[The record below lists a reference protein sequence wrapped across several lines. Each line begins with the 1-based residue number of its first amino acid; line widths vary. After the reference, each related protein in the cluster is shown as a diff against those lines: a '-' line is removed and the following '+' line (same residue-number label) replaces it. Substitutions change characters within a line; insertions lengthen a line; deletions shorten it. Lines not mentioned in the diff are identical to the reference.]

1 MPPCSPAATPSAKKK
16 ANCCPHSKYPFVNF
30 LITINSNGSTV
41 TRLDVETRLPDGRL
55 LYEAYG
61 DIGGSIEEALS
72 ANWDNFEK
80 SALNVMLDAFNQ
92 TGGAE
97 NWTLDGLPFAAYIGK
112 PTLKFVGGKPQY
124 PTEPLVGAVKE
135 ALKRTRIG
143 NAIHFVRFYY
153 CQING
158 ETESVEF
165 MLDNQNLPF
174 AEQALSRLDW
184 PKREAFYSLRLFLIL
199 IPGKAV

>member
-1 MPPCSPAATPSAKKK
+1 
-16 ANCCPHSKYPFVNF
+16 
-30 LITINSNGSTV
+30 
-41 TRLDVETRLPDGRL
+41 
-55 LYEAYG
+55 
-61 DIGGSIEEALS
+61 
-72 ANWDNFEK
+72 
-80 SALNVMLDAFNQ
+80 MLDAFNQ

-97 NWTLDGLPFAAYIGK
+97 TWTLDGLPFAAYIGR
-112 PTLKFVGGKPQY
+112 PTLKFAGGKPQY
-124 PTEPLVGAVKE
+124 PTEPLIGAVKE

-158 ETESVEF
+158 EAESVEF

-174 AEQALSRLDW
+174 AEQALARLDW

>member
-1 MPPCSPAATPSAKKK
+1 MSDNEENCDYTLNQILHAALLSRGYTVCEEEGKLLPAFKIPVAFDTLA
-16 ANCCPHSKYPFVNF
+16 Y
-30 LITINSNGSTV
+30 INSRNNGSTV

-80 SALNVMLDAFNQ
+80 SALNVML
-92 TGGAE
+92 
-97 NWTLDGLPFAAYIGK
+97 I
-112 PTLKFVGGKPQY
+112 
-124 PTEPLVGAVKE
+124 GAVKE

-174 AEQALSRLDW
+174 AEQALARLDW

-199 IPGKAV
+199 IPEKAV